1 MKDINV
7 IECCDKSPDI
17 LLAELGI
24 NLDKSVSFWW
34 ATRNYQIGLEFRVH
48 MGYQSKTF
56 RLQSKNGI
64 ISSERLNEKINQI
77 NEFLQTYRRYDE
89 ERMLQ
94 REVYD
99 NDVQQLKNQLVA
111 LGWPTTTNGE
121 FSDNPEWEDI
131 RIKSYVFPTDMS
143 LEIKISHIDPKT
155 AVRIVRF
162 LQTVVAESGEI

>member
-7 IECCDKSPDI
+7 FDPNTFGKRADT
-17 LLAELGI
+17 LLKELGFH
-24 NLDKSVSFWW
+24 LDKFVEVWW
-34 ATRNYQIGLEFRVH
+34 GEIIKTPTLKFRVK
-48 MGYQSKTF
+48 SKTF
-56 RLQSKNGI
+56 FLKAKDGI
-64 ISSERLNEKINQI
+64 ISAKRLNEKINQI

-89 ERMLQ
+89 ERTLQ

-162 LQTVVAESGEI
+162 LQTVVAESGEIS